1 MPSTDSDADLDPE
14 TEAAI
19 RRVVRDELRGRDDAS
34 GLRSAVRTVSQIAG
48 GVLVGWLGLSAVAGG
63 LIAVDAPFLPAVAL
77 CVVGFLLLIA
87 YGWRLPPF
95 R

>member
-1 MPSTDSDADLDPE
+1 MPSSDGDADLDPE

-19 RRVVRDELRGRDDAS
+19 RRLIHDELRS
-34 GLRSAVRTVSQIAG
+34 VVRALSQIG
-48 GVLVGWLGLSAVAGG
+48 GGLLVGFLALSVVAGG
-63 LIAVDAPFLPAVAL
+63 LIAIEPPP
-77 CVVGFLLLIA
+77 VVVGLVGIGFLLLIA